1 VPNQL
6 ESMTVQEPLS
16 YRIVVL
22 YVDGPLCAPVNT
34 SLRHAVG
41 ALLRRGERRIVLN
54 LARVSSVD
62 AAGIGEVVRAYNK
75 AIAMNGVLRIADVPK
90 RLEELLD
97 RVGLF
102 ALLSGSPEIDGTNVA

>member
-1 VPNQL
+1 
-6 ESMTVQEPLS
+6 MTSVQEPLS

-22 YVDGPLCAPVNT
+22 HVDGPLRAPVNT
-34 SLRHAVG
+34 SLRHAVV

-62 AAGIGEVVRAYNK
+62 AAGIGELVRAYNK
-75 AIAMNGVLRIADVPK
+75 AIAMNGVLRIAHAPE
-90 RLEELLD
+90 RIEQLLD

-102 ALLSGSPEIDGTNVA
+102 ALLSGSPEIDGANVA